1 MEKGDGVGSASG
13 ISSMTGFARASGGD
27 GASGWSWEV
36 KSVNGRALDIRCR
49 LPQGLERLDPAVRNA
64 VSARLRRGN
73 VTVGLRLSQ
82 ATEAAAMRVNRA
94 WLDELV
100 ALAADYR
107 VREGIEPPRLDGL
120 LALRGVIESAEGP
133 EDDANATQDGPLL
146 ETLDAALAELVRERQ
161 AEGAQLAAALTER
174 IEQIAALT
182 QRAEALVPSR
192 QEALGT
198 RLREQVAALVGA
210 GAPVPEDRLAA
221 ELAMLAVK
229 IDVSEEVDRLKSHC
243 TAAARHLQEEGA
255 VGRKLDFLA
264 QEFNREANTLCSKA
278 SHAALTEVGLALKA
292 AIDQFRE
299 QAQNVE

>member
-1 MEKGDGVGSASG
+1 MGGAFG
-13 ISSMTGFARASGGD
+13 ISSMTGFARTSGGD
-27 GASGWSWEV
+27 EAAAWSWEV

-49 LPQGLERLDPAVRNA
+49 LPQGLERLDPTVRNA

-82 ATEAAAMRVNRA
+82 APEAAAMRVNKA
-94 WLDELV
+94 WLDELI

-107 VREGIEPPRLDGL
+107 GAEGIVPPSLDGM
-120 LALRGVIESAEGP
+120 LALRGVIESAEG
-133 EDDANATQDGPLL
+133 DDANAALNDGALL

-161 AEGAQLAAALTER
+161 AEGAVLAAALTER
-174 IEQIAALT
+174 IEEIEALT
-182 QRAEALVPSR
+182 HQAEVLAPSR
-192 QEALGT
+192 QQALGT

-229 IDVSEEVDRLKSHC
+229 IDVTEEIDRLKSHC
-243 TAAARHLQEEGA
+243 TAAARHLREEGA

-299 QAQNVE
+299 QAQNIE

>member
-1 MEKGDGVGSASG
+1 MGDMTA

-27 GASGWSWEV
+27 GAAGWNWEV

-49 LPQGLERLDPAVRNA
+49 LPQGLERLDPAVRSA

-82 ATEAAAMRVNRA
+82 ASEAAAMRVNRV
-94 WLDELV
+94 WLDQLI
-100 ALAADYR
+100 ALAGEYR
-107 VREGIEPPRLDGL
+107 GREGIAPPRLDGM
-120 LALRGVIESAEGP
+120 LALRGVIETADLSDEAGDAQ
-133 EDDANATQDGPLL
+133 DDTAMLATLG
-146 ETLDAALAELVRERQ
+146 EALSELVRERQ
-161 AEGAQLAAALTER
+161 AEGTALAAALTDR
-174 IEQIAALT
+174 IEEITELT
-182 QRAEALVPSR
+182 HQAEALAPTR
-192 QEALGT
+192 QEALGA
-198 RLREQVAALVGA
+198 RLHQQVKALVDA
-210 GAPVPEDRLAA
+210 GAPVPEDRLAT
-221 ELAMLAVK
+221 ELALLAVK
-229 IDVSEEVDRLKSHC
+229 IDVTEEIDRLKSHC
-243 TAAARHLQEEGA
+243 AAAARHLQEEGA

>member
-1 MEKGDGVGSASG
+1 
-13 ISSMTGFARASGGD
+13 MTGFARASGSNGV
-27 GASGWSWEV
+27 AGWSWEV

-64 VSARLRRGN
+64 VSLRLRRGN

-82 ATEAAAMRVNRA
+82 APDGAAMRVNRA
-94 WLDELV
+94 WLDELI

-107 VREGIEPPRLDGL
+107 AHEGIEPPRLDGML
-120 LALRGVIESAEGP
+120 VLRGVIESAERP
-133 EDDANATQDGPLL
+133 EDDANAGLDDGALL
-146 ETLDAALAELVRERQ
+146 ETLEAALAELVRDRQ

-174 IEQIAALT
+174 IEEIAALT
-182 QRAEALVPSR
+182 HRAEALVPSR
-192 QEALGT
+192 QEALGA
-198 RLREQVAALVGA
+198 RLREQVAALIGA

-229 IDVSEEVDRLKSHC
+229 IDVTEEIDRLKSHC
-243 TAAARHLQEEGA
+243 AAAARHLQEEGA

-278 SHAALTEVGLALKA
+278 SHAALTDVGLALKA

-299 QAQNVE
+299 QAQKRRIEIE